1 MIQNHDADDYCFRD
15 FFDAVVDMIL
25 LMFYVEVFR
34 FNCNLLDLFF
44 TVSFV
49 FYFNDA
55 YPIETL

>member
-1 MIQNHDADDYCFRD
+1 MIQMT
-15 FFDAVVDMIL
+15 FFDAVGDMIL

-34 FNCNLLDLFF
+34 FTCNLLDFF
-44 TVSFV
+44 LVSFV